1 MRVVVSDSSVLI
13 DLERGAL
20 LQVTFRLSHIFAVP
34 DLLYRRELEGYNGPQ
49 LREMGLEVHPL
60 SEAGVSLASGYR
72 IRQRRVSLPDAFALA
87 LAKLGGY
94 LLLTG
99 DANLRTLATEEQ
111 VECRG
116 LLWLLDQI
124 ESAALLPP
132 ADLEAAL
139 SAISAHPRCRLPET
153 DVMARVLR
161 YRRSRQIG

>member
-20 LQVTFRLSHIFAVP
+20 LQVTFRLSHTFAVP
-34 DLLYRRELEGYNGPQ
+34 DLLYRRELELYNGPQ
-49 LREMGLEVHPL
+49 LRDMGLQVHSL
-60 SEAGVSLASGYR
+60 SADGVVLASDYR
-72 IRQRRVSLPDAFALA
+72 LRQRRVSLPDAFALA
-87 LAKLGGY
+87 LAKLGGH
-94 LLLTG
+94 LLLSG

-116 LLWLLDQI
+116 LLWVLDQI

-139 SAISAHPRCRLPET
+139 STIAAHPRCRLPESE
-153 DVMARVLR
+153 VLARIQR
-161 YRRSRQIG
+161 YGRSRR

>member
-34 DLLYRRELEGYNGPQ
+34 DLLYRRELELYNGPQ
-49 LREMGLEVHPL
+49 LREMGLQVHSL
-60 SEAGVSLASGYR
+60 SADGVALASGYR
-72 IRQRRVSLPDAFALA
+72 LRQRRVSLPDAFALA
-87 LAKLGGY
+87 LAKFGGH

-124 ESAALLPP
+124 ESATLLPP

-139 SAISAHPRCRLPET
+139 SAIAAHPRCRLPEP

-161 YRRSRQIG
+161 YRRSRQTG